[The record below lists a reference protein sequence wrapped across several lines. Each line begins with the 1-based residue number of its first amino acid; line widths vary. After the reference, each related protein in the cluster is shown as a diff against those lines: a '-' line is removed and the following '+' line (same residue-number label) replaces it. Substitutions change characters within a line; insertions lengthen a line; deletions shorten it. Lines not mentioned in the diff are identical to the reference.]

1 MADQS
6 FGSGAPGWGG
16 GGSRHQQQRGS
27 GEFRNR
33 YEGQSGQSYQNSTSG
48 GYQPYQPQ
56 GAYAE
61 QQTATVEDTMKAH
74 YEAEGTAA
82 AVMSQLNTQRHQ
94 LQRAHDDVG
103 DTRMKGEQAKREL
116 DELINKVRR
125 KKRRLQVIIAMLATA
140 DLLLFLRIAQC
151 GGSFF
156 CGWH

>member
-48 GYQPYQPQ
+48 G
-56 GAYAE
+56 YAE